1 MFYFLALNSGPVISG
16 NDISIY
22 YGAHIVPLRF
32 GGRIFQARLIAADV
46 KRSLL
51 VADFLRQHNL
61 LVDIRNHRLIE
72 ADTFSGISCSISS
85 ATTNHLAL
93 VEPTSNKFRKVLN
106 EFPDLLKPTFSTAVV
121 KHEVQHFIPT
131 KDRPVFA
138 RARRLAPE
146 KLKIAK
152 AEFLEMEKMGI
163 IQKSSSPW
171 ASPLHMVSKQNG
183 GWRPCGDYRKLN
195 DITTPDRYP
204 IPHIQD
210 FSANLKNKSIFS
222 KIDLVRGYHQIPV
235 APEDIPKTAVITPF
249 GLWEV
254 LQMPF
259 WLKSAAQTFQRLM
272 NSVLQDID
280 CAFVYLDDILIASSS
295 EKEHLEDLRIVFRR
309 LTEQGLVIRLEK
321 CLFGVPS
328 LEFFCGELA
337 DGTRSFSGSCL
348 RNICLK
354 IKQGLWPPSK
364 VSIESINSEGFLSP
378 NPFRSKRAFAL
389 WGSESQ
395 KADVKNDFNS
405 SYLCSA
411 GGEEMIDNALVTV
424 FASRAA
430 TT

>member
-1 MFYFLALNSGPVISG
+1 MVLTVFLYVLVVAFSKLVSLQQN
-16 NDISIY
+16 
-22 YGAHIVPLRF
+22 
-32 GGRIFQARLIAADV
+32 DV

-51 VADFLRQHNL
+51 GADFLRQHNL

-121 KHEVQHFIPT
+121 KHGVQHFIPT
-131 KDRPVFA
+131 KNRPVFA

-183 GWRPCGDYRKLN
+183 GWHPCGDYRKLN

-222 KIDLVRGYHQIPV
+222 TWFGDTTKYQSPQ
-235 APEDIPKTAVITPF
+235 KTFLRPQS
-249 GLWEV
+249 LH
-254 LQMPF
+254 L
-259 WLKSAAQTFQRLM
+259 
-272 NSVLQDID
+272 SVCGNFCECL
-280 CAFVYLDDILIASSS
+280 LD
-295 EKEHLEDLRIVFRR
+295 
-309 LTEQGLVIRLEK
+309 
-321 CLFGVPS
+321 
-328 LEFFCGELA
+328 
-337 DGTRSFSGSCL
+337 
-348 RNICLK
+348 
-354 IKQGLWPPSK
+354 
-364 VSIESINSEGFLSP
+364 
-378 NPFRSKRAFAL
+378 
-389 WGSESQ
+389 
-395 KADVKNDFNS
+395 
-405 SYLCSA
+405 
-411 GGEEMIDNALVTV
+411 
-424 FASRAA
+424 
-430 TT
+430 